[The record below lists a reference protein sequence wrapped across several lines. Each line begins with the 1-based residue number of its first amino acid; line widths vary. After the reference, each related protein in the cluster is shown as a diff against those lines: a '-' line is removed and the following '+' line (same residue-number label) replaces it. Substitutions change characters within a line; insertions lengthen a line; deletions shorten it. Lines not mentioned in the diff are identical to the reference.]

1 MALCVAALV
10 LTHTARTIA
19 YPSTVVDTNDVIRRF
34 IVSTD
39 PYDRA
44 IGYVVSTLAV
54 ALLAFCLISIVCER
68 FPESGLVTAL
78 ANVGALSLTLYLGHV
93 FFYNVF
99 VKQLGLVGPD
109 GLGMALLLTLLYVVP
124 AFAFASWWKS
134 TFGIGPA
141 ERAYRLI
148 GG

>member
-1 MALCVAALV
+1 MVCVVVLIGTHVLRSGMWRSPV
-10 LTHTARTIA
+10 LT
-19 YPSTVVDTNDVIRRF
+19 TNDVIWRV

-44 IGYVVSTLAV
+44 IGYVLSTLAV
-54 ALLAFCLISIVCER
+54 ALLAFCLISLVCEH
-68 FPESGLVTAL
+68 L
-78 ANVGALSLTLYLGHV
+78 ADSRGINSLSQVGSMSLTLYFGHV
-93 FFYNVF
+93 LFYNVL

-109 GLGMALLLTLLYVVP
+109 GLGSALLLTLLYVLP
-124 AFAFASWWKS
+124 AFAFALWWKS
-134 TFGIGPA
+134 IVGTGPA